1 MNSKEEDVVTIDLGN
16 LFYQLWQKKVV
27 IILVTLIFA
36 WGGTSYPHLS
46 SVRNMKLPRT

>member
-36 WGGTSYPHLS
+36 WGGVLRILIYHQSEI
-46 SVRNMKLPRT
+46 